1 MDMAAVA
8 LDQYLASI
16 LKSNSTDR
24 NEIKLEAGNPDFDL
38 FTIYL
43 ENHNTGIHRYQMD
56 VSTIL
61 YVAKGTVTIKSGE
74 KIITMKSG
82 NVLLLTEGWKYE
94 VKSQKEDSV
103 LVKLKF
109 KPGFAYREYFKY
121 FSYKGKREN
130 KVIEQIIDSLD
141 NEHVLWLKN
150 NQITRASQVM
160 QDIIGGY
167 LNNDLFATALIQAEL
182 TVMLIISIRTQRMA
196 TPTNL
201 DKTKF
206 EKKSLDNY
214 IDAHFADV
222 SLADAAKYFGFNPN
236 YFSNMVK
243 AKTGKS
249 FVDHVDERR
258 MQEARELLAQP
269 DISLKEIIG
278 RVGYSSKSFF
288 YKKFNQYYHM
298 TPAAMRE
305 ELFRQANINL
315 KQLKLKKNPE
325 IPVVTLEIRT

>member
-1 MDMAAVA
+1 MAAVA
-8 LDQYLASI
+8 LDQYLASV
-16 LKSNSTDR
+16 LKSNSTDK
-24 NEIKLEAGNPDFDL
+24 NEVKLEAGNPNFDL

-43 ENHNTGIHRYQMD
+43 ENHNTGIHRYRMD

-74 KIITMKSG
+74 KIIAMKSG
-82 NVLLLTEGWKYE
+82 NVLLLTEGCKYE
-94 VKSQKEDSV
+94 VSQQEPDTV
-103 LVKLKF
+103 IAKLKF
-109 KPGFAYREYFKY
+109 KPGFRYRKYFND
-121 FSYKGKREN
+121 FSYKGKREDQ
-130 KVIEQIIDSLD
+130 VIKQIVESLN

-150 NQITRASQVM
+150 NQLTRASQVM
-160 QDIIGGY
+160 QHIIGGY
-167 LNNDLFATALIQAEL
+167 LNNDLFAKALIQAEL
-182 TVMLIISIRTQRMA
+182 TVMLIISVRTQRIA

-206 EKKSLDNY
+206 EKKTLDNY
-214 IDAHFADV
+214 IDTHFADV
-222 SLADAAKYFGFNPN
+222 SLTKAAKYFGFNPN

-249 FVDHVDERR
+249 FMDHVDERR
-258 MQEARELLAQP
+258 MQEARVLLAQP
-269 DISLKEIIG
+269 DISLKEVIA

-315 KQLKLKKNPE
+315 K
-325 IPVVTLEIRT
+325 

>member
-1 MDMAAVA
+1 MAAVA
-8 LDQYLASI
+8 LDQYLASV
-16 LKSNSTDR
+16 LKSSSADT
-24 NEIKLEAGNPDFDL
+24 NEIKLDAGNPDFDL

-43 ENHNTGIHRYQMD
+43 ENHNTGIHRYRMD

-74 KIITMKSG
+74 KVISMKTG
-82 NVLLLTEGWKYE
+82 NVLLLTEGCKYE
-94 VKSQKEDSV
+94 VVDQDDEAV
-103 LVKLKF
+103 LTKF
-109 KPGFAYREYFKY
+109 KFAPGFKYREYFND
-121 FSYKGKREN
+121 FSYKGKRE
-130 KVIEQIIDSLD
+130 IRIIDQITDSLE

-150 NQITRASQVM
+150 TQIAIASQVM
-160 QDIIGGY
+160 QHIIGGY
-167 LNNDLFATALIQAEL
+167 LNDELFAKALIQAEL
-182 TVMLIISIRTQRMA
+182 TVMLIISTRTQRMA

-214 IDAHFADV
+214 IDNHFADIT
-222 SLADAAKYFGFNPN
+222 LDEAARYFGFNPN

-249 FVDHVDERR
+249 FVDHVGERR

-269 DISLKEIIG
+269 DISLKEIIS

-288 YKKFNQYYHM
+288 YKKFNQYYNM
-298 TPAAMRE
+298 TPAEMRE

-315 KQLKLKKNPE
+315 K
-325 IPVVTLEIRT
+325 

>member
-130 KVIEQIIDSLD
+130 KVIEQIIDSLG

-160 QDIIGGY
+160 QHIIGGY
-167 LNNDLFATALIQAEL
+167 LNNDLFATVLIQAEL

-315 KQLKLKKNPE
+315 K
-325 IPVVTLEIRT
+325 

>member
-1 MDMAAVA
+1 MLYNILIEPLQSFKLEEGGHMAAVA

-16 LKSNSTDR
+16 LKSNSTDK

-38 FTIYL
+38 FAIYL
-43 ENHNTGIHRYQMD
+43 ENHNNGIHLYRMD

-61 YVAKGTVTIKSGE
+61 YVAKSTVTIKSGE

-82 NVLLLTEGWKYE
+82 NVLLLTEGCKYE
-94 VKSQKEDSV
+94 VVDQKKDTV
-103 LVKLKF
+103 LAKLKF
-109 KPGFAYREYFKY
+109 KPGFKYRKYFKD
-121 FSYKGKREN
+121 FSYRGKQEN
-130 KVIEQIIDSLD
+130 KIIDQIVDSLQ

-150 NQITRASQVM
+150 NQITQASQVM
-160 QDIIGGY
+160 QHIIGGY
-167 LNNDLFATALIQAEL
+167 LNNDLFAKALIKAEL
-182 TVMLIISIRTQRMA
+182 TVMLIISIRNQRMA
-196 TPTNL
+196 TPNNL

-222 SLADAAKYFGFNPN
+222 SLSDAAKYFGFNPN

-243 AKTGKS
+243 TKTGKS
-249 FVDHVDERR
+249 FVDHVDDRR

-269 DISLKEIIG
+269 DISLKDIIG

-305 ELFRQANINL
+305 ELFKQANINL
-315 KQLKLKKNPE
+315 
-325 IPVVTLEIRT
+325 R

>member
-1 MDMAAVA
+1 MAAVA

-160 QDIIGGY
+160 QHIIGGY
-167 LNNDLFATALIQAEL
+167 LNNDLFATVLIQAEL

-214 IDAHFADV
+214 IDAHFADI

-315 KQLKLKKNPE
+315 K
-325 IPVVTLEIRT
+325 

>member
-1 MDMAAVA
+1 MAAVA
-8 LDQYLASI
+8 LDQYLTSV
-16 LKSNSTDR
+16 LKSNSTDK
-24 NEIKLEAGNPDFDL
+24 NEIKLEAGNPNFDL

-43 ENHNTGIHRYQMD
+43 ENHNTGVHRYRMD

-61 YVAKGTVTIKSGE
+61 YVVKGTVTIKSGE
-74 KIITMKSG
+74 KVIAMKSG
-82 NVLLLTEGWKYE
+82 NVLLLTEGSKYE
-94 VKSQKEDSV
+94 ISKQGKDTV
-103 LVKLKF
+103 LTKLKF
-109 KPGFAYREYFKY
+109 KPGFRYRKY
-121 FSYKGKREN
+121 FNDFSYQGKDEVR
-130 KVIEQIIDSLD
+130 VIKQIVDSLN

-150 NQITRASQVM
+150 SQLTRASQVM
-160 QDIIGGY
+160 QHIIGGY
-167 LNNDLFATALIQAEL
+167 LNNDLFAKALIRAEL

-214 IDAHFADV
+214 IDMHFADV
-222 SLADAAKYFGFNPN
+222 SLTQAAKYFGFNPN

-258 MQEARELLAQP
+258 MQEARVLLAQP
-269 DISLKEIIG
+269 DVSLKEIIG

-315 KQLKLKKNPE
+315 K
-325 IPVVTLEIRT
+325 

>member
-1 MDMAAVA
+1 MNT
-8 LDQYLASI
+8 L
-16 LKSNSTDR
+16 ST
-24 NEIKLEAGNPDFDL
+24 L
-38 FTIYL
+38 
-43 ENHNTGIHRYQMD
+43 
-56 VSTIL
+56 
-61 YVAKGTVTIKSGE
+61 VTKES
-74 KIITMKSG
+74 
-82 NVLLLTEGWKYE
+82 
-94 VKSQKEDSV
+94 VK
-103 LVKLKF
+103 
-109 KPGFAYREYFKY
+109 
-121 FSYKGKREN
+121 
-130 KVIEQIIDSLD
+130 
-141 NEHVLWLKN
+141 
-150 NQITRASQVM
+150 TRL
-160 QDIIGGY
+160 

-315 KQLKLKKNPE
+315 K
-325 IPVVTLEIRT
+325 